1 MVKKTTEH
9 VSYHMENTD
18 IELEVKIAMAQTM
31 LALFDL
37 GYTEIHLGG
46 LIRIMGMSDT
56 EAAKFDNSIVTLD
69 SNFKKYVDDLSKQA
83 LVQLGIPDDATVH

>member
-1 MVKKTTEH
+1 MVNKTTEH

-18 IELEVKIAMAQTM
+18 IELEVKIAMAHTM

-46 LIRIMGMSDT
+46 LT
-56 EAAKFDNSIVTLD
+56 NAEAAKFDNSVVTLD
-69 SNFKKYVDDLSKQA
+69 NNFKKYVDDLSKQA